1 MAGEMGDEVPESEVT
16 RGRTISRE
24 EPPTTATSAKDE
36 LDVRASSD
44 QGSGQPPA
52 NGEQQRSGSRAST
65 SSAPRG
71 DSSNTAKPSRVSW
84 AALAGKGITGAK
96 LDMRSVAS
104 PSRDDLPIPA
114 TPVSAIQDVSSG
126 RPAGEAGLPV
136 SRGLDEGLLSNS
148 ASGSSSVSRR
158 NGSVSRGRR
167 RNPGVSRGTIP
178 VQQARQP
185 SRPKSPAPTTSEST
199 PLTKQE
205 GEETQ
210 SSNPAP
216 TAELIESTESKGLE
230 DVRNYLRGLA
240 ESHGILHLV
249 NKEPAPITCEQ
260 LLKNFASKVSE
271 ECSTWQ
277 EKLQIESSKL
287 EASTQAHAQLEGEKT
302 ALQQIVATQTDKLGE
317 LGPLEQKARDL
328 KVQFTKCI
336 NERDKLKSSLEA
348 NQNQLKTAQNEC
360 NEKEIALQY
369 RTAELNEV
377 QLRIQQMAPPVNEE
391 ELKSTISKLRDQLN
405 AEMSARATAERKLE
419 EEKGVWQAK
428 EKRHEEDVSYME
440 KQLVDHQKQVKEALA
455 TVESLRKQLTE
466 QTRKVSQAQIE
477 VENMTFTVDHE
488 NVPLAEYRKLVD
500 NARGEVSDLEVRLAQ
515 AETERDE
522 ALKQDVPMDGM
533 RDIIGEVVG
542 FYGLAMD
549 DAANNLYSNW
559 REGEARLADLVCDGN
574 DGFRRYP
581 HAVVLS
587 DEKPSQSLSDD
598 LFSPPKRTSGAVASK
613 CEESQTESE
622 PEERLNLAKELGEF
636 NSQSSAEPE
645 ENQGSPDRTLQTIE
659 DELSRLDRIS
669 SAVSS
674 SSSILEA
681 ILTSTQGSQGSK
693 VGQGDVSLE
702 LRNTKV
708 ALDECQNHR
717 KEADKKIKDLKDEAK
732 KLVDEIVELKASA
745 RVLEQTIEEHESNAE
760 RTKGEANRPSAIQAR
775 DEQDFETNRKEADEK
790 IKNLE
795 VLLQQRTKELKRS
808 QRREEFM
815 SQVSEQLK
823 GQLSAVHD
831 RLGKAEAKAMY
842 ACAREKLAQE
852 KMAQE
857 AATAD
862 GSSTGASSL
871 DDPGEHLQLVADLI
885 DRVDKAESEQA
896 ASRRDLQEIQ
906 QMVAGLHEDAKNLRE
921 ERNGL
926 ALEKDQLQEEKVE
939 LSQQR
944 DALKEDLKTYMD
956 SADEVAEQNVRLL
969 EQLREIEQ
977 EMRKK
982 IEEIKRKDEEIQHK
996 DGEIRENDLLLR
1008 EKMEELEA
1016 KQKALDECH
1025 EHGERLN
1032 AEVRTVEEKVVEF
1045 RNKWSF
1051 ANQRYDS
1058 ELKRRLIVEQEG
1070 VDHLENMIKGKL
1082 VEKDKELR
1090 EEWMAEHK
1098 KTVERLEN
1106 EIRPLKRRAEVGET
1120 ELERTKATHQEV
1132 VDGLESK
1139 IRDLESRNSAA
1150 GEGANPTEIEAQQ
1163 NTIEELKLRVQHLE
1177 SRNQAPDEDADLAKI
1192 KDEHQKTV
1200 DALELK
1206 IQNLEEDHRRESAG
1220 LERQVLSLT
1229 SENEGLTRVLSGTA
1243 VPSGIMISHQGTQTH
1258 YAPPVESSTRNPDH
1272 QPPIEGTLGTTSG
1285 TQDPPPE
1292 FRAMHQQFQDAFKSL
1307 IRKQSA
1313 TADKLDSFF
1322 KRLCD
1327 TLGKMELPENPDEYE
1342 VDRLVELRDAFNEA
1356 RTKMYELGLQKRH
1369 FFETNIE
1376 NYPDELYEFAQK
1388 IHMYKERLERIEVR
1402 AATTAANTIANAT
1415 ANENSGGNNAGGS
1428 DGDSQ
1433 PHQSEAGDWVTAS
1446 SSETPSGGDD
1456 DDFDIDGPDPGDD
1469 PKKLR
1474 KAIVAL
1480 ERMRD
1485 EADATLAQEGRILR
1499 RNIAHYGGIFN
1510 RLYQDLGNPREP
1522 ARQLQQE
1529 RRAVGQA
1536 VRDLAGS
1543 EATVAGPSSAA
1554 GTQPNVA
1561 EPPLPPDPSL
1571 NRSSEDLDKWRGK
1584 KKAYRFPD
1592 DGDPGSSGDSTVDGD
1607 IDQYGSPKRTPWEA
1621 RVYAIRE
1628 ILTQTYREQRAC
1640 MYARNAIME
1649 ATLNLQV
1656 ADDPVRNQPGPTPS
1670 GVSAHPLPSAPA
1682 DQGGPGSSQAGPSS
1696 TAAQPASPDSQNDES
1711 RRAFQSHN
1719 AFDDLVTE
1727 ISSQASS
1734 DFFNFP
1740 TTDRILPSYLP
1751 RSIWDPLND
1760 WSMSC
1765 ENVQSNLERLNYAI
1779 EGLIHDGI
1787 NSQNYE
1793 FLRSRARQLKI
1804 MLEKANATITA
1815 LKAREVNEFVGRS
1828 DNELAEEAQR
1838 LKKENKSLE
1847 EKLEDFKQIAVKR
1860 QNDERLK
1867 RFAADA
1873 RASTLENMNEKLKE
1887 TISKLEKDKKQAID
1901 DGVDK
1906 EIRETVYYYEEQK
1919 KETEKLK
1926 REIAKLEKKLAEE
1939 QSTKSA
1945 VFDGTVETI
1954 KDLQEEIRQ
1963 LRRANEKLVD
1973 RGRTL
1978 ATDMERALDVTAG
1991 KSGTDAQKLARMRQ
2005 RITNALHLDVPD
2017 YQEIED
2023 FPLEAESEREQE
2035 FVDAMKEYERQSKNL
2050 RDLNDRQVRQQ
2061 KRDFDDRLAK
2071 RDASMKLQQSKLRE
2085 ILASQRQRLRLCET
2099 ELEAERMQLQHA
2111 KKRMALMEKQL
2122 QEQARVNV
2130 DLMIDQ
2136 DENNL
2141 KATEEGTSGEEP
2153 EEDKKDKGKQRAGA
2167 PGGPDGDPDDGDDD
2181 DDNHGEGS
2189 SGGPRGPG
2197 KKRTGSG
2204 RMCGCPCLG
2213 ACDSAGRPIAARQ
2226 EVIHDLVTFY
2236 AKYRRCCGRKA
2247 NMRSAASQT
2256 TAESAS
2262 GTETAEVPEDDG
2274 LLLVRLAGLLHMD
2287 SDTRNRIE
2295 NPRLSYL
2302 ARLLLAFWSCI
2313 RIHGVAWKQTLYW
2326 LVAGSLYSAVYYLP
2340 GRRWRPGPP
2349 TTPSPKLVALAIKD
2363 AITLYW
2369 FYYLYQALMATWAVQ
2384 RVYDMANGYTRAY
2397 YVERALHPERSR
2409 WWGLDGIDMRLSGFS
2424 TTEPPA
2430 PITTDDGAAGI
2441 RRGL

>member
-1 MAGEMGDEVPESEVT
+1 MAGEKGDEVPESEVT
-16 RGRTISRE
+16 PGRTISRE
-24 EPPTTATSAKDE
+24 EPPTTATSEKDE

-44 QGSGQPPA
+44 QGSRQPPA

-71 DSSNTAKPSRVSW
+71 DSSTTAKPSRVPW
-84 AALAGKGITGAK
+84 AALAGKGATGAK

-104 PSRDDLPIPA
+104 PSRDDFPTPA
-114 TPVSAIQDVSSG
+114 TPATAIQDVSSD
-126 RPAGEAGLPV
+126 RPAGEAELPF
-136 SRGLDEGLLSNS
+136 SRGRGQAVPSDS
-148 ASGSSSVSRR
+148 ASRSSSMSRR
-158 NGSVSRGRR
+158 DSSVSRGRR
-167 RNPGVSRGTIP
+167 RNPDDSRGTIP
-178 VQQARQP
+178 IQPARQTKQT
-185 SRPKSPAPTTSEST
+185 SRPKSPAPSTSEST
-199 PLTKQE
+199 PLGQQE

-210 SSNPAP
+210 ASNPAP
-216 TAELIESTESKGLE
+216 NAELIESTESKGLE

-249 NKEPAPITCEQ
+249 NKEPAPTTCEQ
-260 LLKNFASKVSE
+260 LFKNFASKVSE

-287 EASTQAHAQLEGEKT
+287 EASTQAHAQLEREKT
-302 ALQQIVATQTDKLGE
+302 ALQQIVATQSDKLGE
-317 LGPLEQKARDL
+317 LGPLERKARDL
-328 KVQFTKCI
+328 EVQLTKCI
-336 NERDKLKSSLEA
+336 DERDKLKSGLEA
-348 NQNQLKTAQNEC
+348 NQNQLKRAQNEC
-360 NEKEIALQY
+360 NEKEIALQH

-405 AEMSARATAERKLE
+405 AEMSTRATAERKLE

-440 KQLVDHQKQVKEALA
+440 KQLVDYQKQVKEAQA
-455 TVESLRKQLTE
+455 MVESLRKQLAE

-500 NARGEVSDLEVRLAQ
+500 NARGEVSDLELRLAQ

-522 ALKQDVPMDGM
+522 ALKQDVPMDDM

-549 DAANNLYSNW
+549 DATSNLYSNW
-559 REGEARLADLVCDGN
+559 REEEARLADLVCDGN

-659 DELSRLDRIS
+659 DELSRLDRVS
-669 SAVSS
+669 SAG
-674 SSSILEA
+674 
-681 ILTSTQGSQGSK
+681 TQGSK
-693 VGQGDVSLE
+693 VDQGDVSRE
-702 LRNTKV
+702 LRSTKI
-708 ALDECQNHR
+708 ALDECQHHR
-717 KEADKKIKDLKDEAK
+717 KEADKEIRDLKDEAK
-732 KLVDEIVELKASA
+732 KLVDEIAELEASA

-760 RTKGEANRPSAIQAR
+760 RMKREANRPSAIQAR
-775 DEQDFETNRKEADEK
+775 DEQDAETNLKEADEK

-795 VLLQQRTKELKRS
+795 VTLRQRTKELKRL
-808 QRREEFM
+808 QRREEFI

-871 DDPGEHLQLVADLI
+871 DDPGEHLKLVADLI
-885 DRVDKAESEQA
+885 DRVDKAESDQA

-906 QMVAGLHEDAKNLRE
+906 QTVAGLDEDAKNLRE
-921 ERNGL
+921 ERNSL
-926 ALEKDQLQEEKVE
+926 TLERDQLQEEKVE

-956 SADEVAEQNVRLL
+956 SADEVAERNVRLL

-996 DGEIRENDLLLR
+996 DGEIRGKDLLLK
-1008 EKMEELEA
+1008 EKMEELKA

-1032 AEVRTVEEKVVEF
+1032 AEVRTLEEKVAEF

-1051 ANQRYDS
+1051 AKQRYDS

-1070 VDHLENMIKGKL
+1070 VDHLENMIKGRL

-1090 EEWMAEHK
+1090 EEWMAEHN
-1098 KTVERLEN
+1098 KTVERLED
-1106 EIRPLKRRAEVGET
+1106 EVQSLKRRAEVGET

-1132 VDGLESK
+1132 VDGLEFK
-1139 IRDLESRNSAA
+1139 IRDLESRKSAA
-1150 GEGANPTEIEAQQ
+1150 DEGTDPAEIEAQQ
-1163 NTIEELKLRVQHLE
+1163 KTMEELKLRVQQLE
-1177 SRNQAPDEDADLAKI
+1177 NRNQAPDEDADLAKI
-1192 KDEHQKTV
+1192 KEEHGKTV
-1200 DALELK
+1200 DALEHK
-1206 IQNLEEDHRRESAG
+1206 IQTLEEDHRRESAG
-1220 LERQVLSLT
+1220 LERQVLALT
-1229 SENEGLTRVLSGTA
+1229 SENEGLTRVLSATA

-1258 YAPPVESSTRNPDH
+1258 YTPPVESSTRNPDY
-1272 QPPIEGTLGTTSG
+1272 QPPSEGTLGTTSG
-1285 TQDPPPE
+1285 NQGPPPE
-1292 FRAMHQQFQDAFKSL
+1292 FRAMHQQFQDAFKGL

-1342 VDRLVELRDAFNEA
+1342 VDRLAELRDAFNEA
-1356 RTKMYELGLQKRH
+1356 RTKMYELGLAKRH

-1388 IHMYKERLERIEVR
+1388 IHMYKERLERIEIR
-1402 AATTAANTIANAT
+1402 AATTAANTTANATANAT
-1415 ANENSGGNNAGGS
+1415 ANENSSGNNAGGS

-1433 PHQSEAGDWVTAS
+1433 PHQSEASSWVTAS
-1446 SSETPSGGDD
+1446 SSETPSGSGDD

-1485 EADATLAQEGRILR
+1485 EADATLEQEGRILR
-1499 RNIAHYGGIFN
+1499 RNIAHYGRIFN

-1522 ARQLQQE
+1522 TQQLQRE

-1536 VRDLAGS
+1536 VRDLADS
-1543 EATVAGPSSAA
+1543 EATVAGTSSAS

-1571 NRSSEDLDKWRGK
+1571 NRPSEDLDKWRGK

-1592 DGDPGSSGDSTVDGD
+1592 GDDPGSSGDSTVDGD
-1607 IDQYGSPKRTPWEA
+1607 IDQYESPKRTPWEA

-1628 ILTQTYREQRAC
+1628 ILTLTYREQRAC

-1696 TAAQPASPDSQNDES
+1696 AAAQPASPDSQNDES
-1711 RRAFQSHN
+1711 QRAFQSHN
-1719 AFDDLVTE
+1719 AFDDLATE

-1779 EGLIHDGI
+1779 ECLIHDGI

-1815 LKAREVNEFVGRS
+1815 LKAREVNEFEGRS
-1828 DNELAEEAQR
+1828 DNELTEEAQR
-1838 LKKENKSLE
+1838 LKKENKRLE
-1847 EKLEDFKQIAVKR
+1847 EKLEDFKQIAAKR

-1873 RASTLENMNEKLKE
+1873 RASTSEKMNEKLKE
-1887 TISKLEKDKKQAID
+1887 TISKLERDKKQAID

-1906 EIRETVYYYEEQK
+1906 EIRETMYYYEEQN
-1919 KETEKLK
+1919 KEVEKLK

-1991 KSGTDAQKLARMRQ
+1991 TSGTDAQKLARMRQ
-2005 RITNALHLDVPD
+2005 RITNALHLEVPD

-2085 ILASQRQRLRLCET
+2085 ILASQRQRLRLCEM

-2111 KKRMALMEKQL
+2111 KKRMVLMEKQL
-2122 QEQARVNV
+2122 QEQARTNV

-2136 DENNL
+2136 DEQNL
-2141 KATEEGTSGEEP
+2141 KAAEEGTSGEEP
-2153 EEDKKDKGKQRAGA
+2153 GREKKDKGKQRAGA
-2167 PGGPDGDPDDGDDD
+2167 PGGPDGDPDDDDDDDEDD

-2189 SGGPRGPG
+2189 SGGAREPG
-2197 KKRTGSG
+2197 KKQTGSG
-2204 RMCGCPCLG
+2204 KMCGCPCLA
-2213 ACDSAGRPIAARQ
+2213 ACDSAGRPIGARQ
-2226 EVIHDLVTFY
+2226 EVIDDLVKFY
-2236 AKYRRCCGRKA
+2236 AKYRRCCGRKPK
-2247 NMRSAASQT
+2247 MRSAGSQT
-2256 TAESAS
+2256 TAEAAS

-2274 LLLVRLAGLLHMD
+2274 LLLVRLAGLLRMD
-2287 SDTRNRIE
+2287 SDTRDRIE
-2295 NPRLSYL
+2295 NPRLSYF

-2313 RIHGVAWKQTLYW
+2313 RIHGVAWRQTLYW
-2326 LVAGSLYSAVYYLP
+2326 LVAGNLYSAVYYLP
-2340 GRRWRPGPP
+2340 GRRWRPGEP
-2349 TTPSPKLVALAIKD
+2349 TIPSPKLLALAIKD
-2363 AITLYW
+2363 AIILYW
-2369 FYYLYQALMATWAVQ
+2369 FYSLYQALMATWAVQ
-2384 RVYDMANGYTRAY
+2384 KVYDMANGYTRAY
-2397 YVERALHPERSR
+2397 YIERALHPERSR
-2409 WWGLDGIDMRLSGFS
+2409 WWGLDGIDMRLTGFS
-2424 TTEPPA
+2424 TTEPPV
-2430 PITTDDGAAGI
+2430 PVTTDDGAAGI
-2441 RRGL
+2441 RR

>member
-1 MAGEMGDEVPESEVT
+1 MKSNSEV
-16 RGRTISRE
+16 E
-24 EPPTTATSAKDE
+24 
-36 LDVRASSD
+36 
-44 QGSGQPPA
+44 
-52 NGEQQRSGSRAST
+52 GER
-65 SSAPRG
+65 PF
-71 DSSNTAKPSRVSW
+71 SW
-84 AALAGKGITGAK
+84 AAMAGKGATGAK

-104 PSRDDLPIPA
+104 PSRDGFPTPA
-114 TPVSAIQDVSSG
+114 TPVLAIQDISSG

-136 SRGLDEGLLSNS
+136 SRGRDQAVPSDS
-148 ASGSSSVSRR
+148 ASRSSSVSRR
-158 NGSVSRGRR
+158 DGSVSRGRR
-167 RNPGVSRGTIP
+167 RNPDVSRGTVL
-178 VQQARQP
+178 VQQARQT
-185 SRPKSPAPTTSEST
+185 SRPKSPAPATSEST
-199 PLTKQE
+199 PLSQQE

-210 SSNPAP
+210 PSNPASTTEP
-216 TAELIESTESKGLE
+216 IESTESKRLE
-230 DVRNYLRGLA
+230 GVRNYLRGLA
-240 ESHGILHLV
+240 ESHGILYLV
-249 NKEPAPITCEQ
+249 NKEPTPATCEE
-260 LLKNFASKVSE
+260 LFKNFALKVSE
-271 ECSTWQ
+271 ECSTRH
-277 EKLQIESSKL
+277 EKLQVEISKL
-287 EASTQAHAQLEGEKT
+287 EASTQSHAQLEGEKT
-302 ALQQIVATQTDKLGE
+302 ALQQIVATQTDKLGD
-317 LGPLEQKARDL
+317 LGSLEQRVRDL
-328 KVQFTKCI
+328 EIQLTKCN
-336 NERDKLKSSLEA
+336 NERENFKSDLEA
-348 NQNQLKTAQNEC
+348 TQNQLKTAANEC
-360 NEKEIALQY
+360 NEKEISLQH

-391 ELKSTISKLRDQLN
+391 ELKNTISKLRDQLN
-405 AEMSARATAERKLE
+405 AEMSARALAERKLE
-419 EEKGVWQAK
+419 DERGGWQAK
-428 EKRHEEDVSYME
+428 EKRHEDDISYME
-440 KQLVDHQKQVKEALA
+440 KQLVDHQKQVKEAQA
-455 TVESLRKQLTE
+455 IVESLRKQLVE

-500 NARGEVSDLEVRLAQ
+500 NARGEVSDLELRLAQ

-522 ALKQDVPMDGM
+522 ALKQDVPMDDM

-549 DAANNLYSNW
+549 DAASNLYSNW
-559 REGEARLADLVCDGN
+559 REEEARLADLVCDGN

-598 LFSPPKRTSGAVASK
+598 LFSPPKRASGAVASK
-613 CEESQTESE
+613 SEESQTESE
-622 PEERLNLAKELGEF
+622 PEVRLNLAKELGEF

-645 ENQGSPDRTLQTIE
+645 EIQGSPNRTQQTLE
-659 DELSRLDRIS
+659 DELDRLDRVS
-669 SAVSS
+669 SA
-674 SSSILEA
+674 
-681 ILTSTQGSQGSK
+681 GSQGSK
-693 VGQGDVSLE
+693 VNQGDMSLE
-702 LRNTKV
+702 LRNTQN
-708 ALDECQNHR
+708 ALNECQHHR
-717 KEADKKIKDLKDEAK
+717 KEADNEIKDLKDDAK
-732 KLVDEIVELKASA
+732 KHVHEVAELKASA
-745 RVLEQTIEEHESNAE
+745 QVLEQRIKEHESNADRMRE
-760 RTKGEANRPSAIQAR
+760 EASRLSAVQTRDKQDSETKRNEAN
-775 DEQDFETNRKEADEK
+775 EK

-795 VLLQQRTKELKRS
+795 VTLQQRTKELKRF
-808 QRREEFM
+808 QKRDEFM

-823 GQLSAVHD
+823 RQLSAVHD
-831 RLGKAEAKAMY
+831 RLGKAEAKATY

-852 KMAQE
+852 KLAQE

-862 GSSTGASSL
+862 GSSTGLSSL

-885 DRVDKAESEQA
+885 DRVDKAESDQA
-896 ASRRDLQEIQ
+896 TTRKDLQEVQ
-906 QMVAGLHEDAKNLRE
+906 QMMAGLDEDAKLLRE
-921 ERNGL
+921 ERNSL
-926 ALEKDQLQEEKVE
+926 ALERGQLQEEKVE
-939 LSQQR
+939 LVQQR
-944 DALKEDLKTYMD
+944 DTSKEDLKTYME
-956 SADEVAEQNVRLL
+956 SADEVAEKYVILL
-969 EQLREIEQ
+969 ERLQETEQ

-982 IEEIKRKDEEIQHK
+982 IEEIIRKDKEIQQK
-996 DGEIRENDLLLR
+996 DREIREKDLLLR
-1008 EKMEELEA
+1008 EKMEELKA
-1016 KQKALDECH
+1016 KQKALDYCH

-1032 AEVRTVEEKVVEF
+1032 AEVRTLEEKVVEF
-1045 RNKWSF
+1045 RNKWSS
-1051 ANQRYDS
+1051 AKERYDS

-1070 VDHLENMIKGKL
+1070 VDHLETMIKGKL
-1082 VEKDKELR
+1082 IEKDKELR
-1090 EEWMAEHK
+1090 EEWMAEHN
-1098 KTVERLEN
+1098 KTVDKLEN
-1106 EIRPLKRRAEVGET
+1106 DIQALERRAGVGKT

-1139 IRDLESRNSAA
+1139 IHDLQSLKSAA
-1150 GEGANPTEIEAQQ
+1150 GEVADPTEIEAQQ
-1163 NTIEELKLRVQHLE
+1163 KQMEELKLRVQQLE
-1177 SRNQAPDEDADLAKI
+1177 SRNQAPDEDAGLAKI

-1229 SENEGLTRVLSGTA
+1229 SENEGLTRVLSGTT

-1272 QPPIEGTLGTTSG
+1272 QPPSEVTVKATSG
-1285 TQDPPPE
+1285 NQGTPPE
-1292 FRAMHQQFQDAFKSL
+1292 FRAMHQQFQDTFKGL

-1327 TLGKMELPENPDEYE
+1327 TLGRMELPEDPDEYE
-1342 VDRLVELRDAFNEA
+1342 VDRLVELRDAFQEA
-1356 RTKMYELGLQKRH
+1356 RTKMYELGMQKRH

-1388 IHMYKERLERIEVR
+1388 IHMYKERLEWIEVR
-1402 AATTAANTIANAT
+1402 AANTAANTAANRA
-1415 ANENSGGNNAGGS
+1415 ANEDSGGNNVAGS
-1428 DGDSQ
+1428 DGENQ
-1433 PHQSEAGDWVTAS
+1433 PRQSEGSDWVTAS
-1446 SSETPSGGDD
+1446 SSETPSGDDD

-1485 EADATLAQEGRILR
+1485 EAYATLEQEGRILR

-1522 ARQLQQE
+1522 ARQIRREQ
-1529 RRAVGQA
+1529 RAVGQA

-1554 GTQPNVA
+1554 GTQPNIA
-1561 EPPLPPDPSL
+1561 DPPLPPDPSL
-1571 NRSSEDLDKWRGK
+1571 NRPSEDLDKWRGK

-1592 DGDPGSSGDSTVDGD
+1592 DGDPGSSGDGTVDGD
-1607 IDQYGSPKRTPWEA
+1607 DDQYVSPKRTAWEA
-1621 RVYAIRE
+1621 RVHTIRE

-1640 MYARNAIME
+1640 IYARNAIME
-1649 ATLNLQV
+1649 AARNLQV
-1656 ADDPVRNQPGPTPS
+1656 ADDPVRQQPGPAPS
-1670 GVSAHPLPSAPA
+1670 GVPAHPLPSAPTNPG
-1682 DQGGPGSSQAGPSS
+1682 DPGSSHAGPSS
-1696 TAAQPASPDSQNDES
+1696 AAAQPATPDSQNDES

-1719 AFDDLVTE
+1719 AFDDLATE

-1760 WSMSC
+1760 WSMCC
-1765 ENVQSNLERLNYAI
+1765 ENVQSNLERLNYVI

-1793 FLRSRARQLKI
+1793 FLRSRARQFKI
-1804 MLEKANATITA
+1804 MLEKANATIA
-1815 LKAREVNEFVGRS
+1815 SLKAREVNEFVGRS
-1828 DNELAEEAQR
+1828 DNELVEEAQR
-1838 LKKENKSLE
+1838 LKKENKAWE
-1847 EKLEDFKQIAVKR
+1847 QKLEDFKQIAAKLR
-1860 QNDERLK
+1860 NEERLV

-1873 RASTLENMNEKLKE
+1873 RASTSEKMNEKLKE
-1887 TISKLEKDKKQAID
+1887 TISKLESDKRQAVD

-1906 EIRETVYYYEEQK
+1906 EIRETIYYYEEQK
-1919 KETEKLK
+1919 KEIEKME
-1926 REIAKLEKKLAEE
+1926 REIANLEKKLAEE
-1939 QSTKSA
+1939 RSTKSA
-1945 VFDGTVETI
+1945 VFDETVGAV

-1978 ATDMERALDVTAG
+1978 ATDMERALDATAG
-1991 KSGTDAQKLARMRQ
+1991 TSGTDAQKLARMRQ

-2017 YQEIED
+2017 YQEEVED
-2023 FPLEAESEREQE
+2023 FPIEAESEREQE

-2050 RDLNDRQVRQQ
+2050 RDLNDRQIRQQ

-2071 RDASMKLQQSKLRE
+2071 RDASMRLQQSKLRE
-2085 ILASQRQRLRLCET
+2085 IMASQRRRLGLCEM
-2099 ELEAERMQLQHA
+2099 ELEAERIQLQHA
-2111 KKRMALMEKQL
+2111 RKRMTLMEKQL
-2122 QEQARVNV
+2122 QEQAQTNV

-2136 DENNL
+2136 DEQNL
-2141 KATEEGTSGEEP
+2141 KAAEEGTSGEKP
-2153 EEDKKDKGKQRAGA
+2153 VQDKKENGKQHAGA
-2167 PGGPDGDPDDGDDD
+2167 PGGPGGDPDDDDDDD

-2189 SGGPRGPG
+2189 SGGPGAKPGGGPRGPG
-2197 KKRTGSG
+2197 KKQTGSG
-2204 RMCGCPCLG
+2204 RTCGCPCLG
-2213 ACDSAGRPIAARQ
+2213 ACDLAGMPVPSRQ
-2226 EVIHDLVTFY
+2226 NVIDDLIRMI
-2236 AKYRRCCGRKA
+2236 AKYKRCCGHERNTK
-2247 NMRSAASQT
+2247 SVTSQA

-2262 GTETAEVPEDDG
+2262 GTEAAVVPEDDG

-2287 SDTRNRIE
+2287 SDTRARIE

-2302 ARLLLAFWSCI
+2302 VRLLLAFWSCI
-2313 RIHGVAWKQTLYW
+2313 SIHGVAWKQVLYW
-2326 LVAGSLYSAVYYLP
+2326 LVVGNLYSAVYYLP

-2363 AITLYW
+2363 AIILYW

-2397 YVERALHPERSR
+2397 YIERALHPERSR

-2424 TTEPPA
+2424 TAEPPV